1 MSSQF
6 NSTLL
11 SALMMKKM
19 ERIDKLRQTLY
30 VLVFYYKNTTIDWCF
45 YMFDFFS
52 FYTLKYLLNFDFTRI
67 LKNLKLLKIQT
78 F

>member
-30 VLVFYYKNTTIDWCF
+30 VLIFYYKNTTID
-45 YMFDFFS
+45 
-52 FYTLKYLLNFDFTRI
+52 
-67 LKNLKLLKIQT
+67 
-78 F
+78 